1 MRVFISGV
9 IGAVASAA
17 AWLGLEYFVEKE
29 YSWLAVAV
37 GLVTGFAVHAAA
49 GKSSGAGYLRG
60 ALAAVLAL
68 AAIVAAPRAKAE
80 IMKLSN
86 TDAAK
91 QVLAQPL
98 DQTDETER
106 EGSDDADQPK
116 AEPLAKLAVNQDA
129 GPAGASK
136 PNFKKS
142 FSDTNMLW
150 ICVSALAAYV
160 VGKGRDCDVPSQGTG
175 AQGNGSQDAGA
186 EAP

>member
-1 MRVFISGV
+1 MVPQIRFRGVCFDPRVPGID
-9 IGAVASAA
+9 
-17 AWLGLEYFVEKE
+17 GLR
-29 YSWLAVAV
+29 
-37 GLVTGFAVHAAA
+37 FAVHAAA
-49 GKSSGAGYLRG
+49 GKSSGPGYLWG

-86 TDAAK
+86 KDAAK

-98 DQTDETER
+98 DQTDDAEGEG
-106 EGSDDADQPK
+106 EGSDDADEPK
-116 AEPLAKLAVNQDA
+116 AELLAKLAVNQDA
-129 GPAGASK
+129 GPAEASK
-136 PNFKKS
+136 PNFKNS

-175 AQGNGSQDAGA
+175 AQGTGPQDAEA
-186 EAP
+186 EAPQDQGSNE